1 LAIGDCGLR
10 LRIEIADCG
19 LRIADCGLRIADCG
33 LRIAD
38 CWIAGFADG
47 LGRIA
52 QSTIGK
58 QSPIAITNRNQQ
70 SQSTMAINNP
80 QS

>member
-1 LAIGDCGLR
+1 
-10 LRIEIADCG
+10 
-19 LRIADCGLRIADCG
+19 LRIADCGLLDCG
-33 LRIAD
+33 LR
-38 CWIAGFADG
+38 IAGFADG